1 MEYFAK
7 RNLFNNNRNLSLLL
21 NDISYNQKYSKN
33 FSRLIPSYSGNP
45 NLVSNQK
52 ETTNIP
58 RYHYLSKKNQGI
70 NLNET
75 FSSKYKINNNTN
87 DIKVSI
93 DYAQYSRYEKPIY
106 NYNDFISNNF
116 ELKNSPNKNENSNLN
131 NNHANFKLRSK
142 IWDLSNNHQK
152 KAISKNFSM
161 EYLPIK
167 NKYNFS
173 LTKKKLIL
181 DLDETLVHSGFNP
194 FTRQSDITL
203 QINVDGKLHTIN
215 ILKRPYVDEFLKEIS
230 NFFEIYVFTA
240 SMEEYASP
248 VIDLMNKNNVVKGKF
263 FRQDCIFTDGLY
275 IKDLYK
281 VSNNLKDV
289 IIIDNN
295 PSSYVTNEDNGIPIK
310 TWYEDLNDNELM
322 KLIPLLKYLSNVDD
336 VRSIIRQIV
345 DKRNNEVDFNA
356 VNKIINENDNKNYNN
371 NNGTQNYNSNNDI
384 KNYNSNNFNNNTNT
398 AKRYGN
404 NFYHEINESKKNK
417 DRNYNYYSSNYNR
430 YEKYNN
436 INSFSNMSYNEIQN
450 EAGHLNKNYN
460 NDINYMQRN
469 QNNEVYKPH
478 FYYNNDYM
486 DNNPLLK
493 SSYNDVDKNKENL
506 QRYSSFKIKENT
518 RDLNYDE
525 DLKNYRPFTPNIN
538 KRKIN
543 TLFKNEN
550 NIYEKIYKDEN
561 KNKEIESGINNY
573 YEKIIYNQDDNQ
585 YKKIYNNT
593 GYLRLN
599 TQNILNRSSSD
610 IYQNIKRNNDS
621 NNNSLKRY
629 NYLLNMSNISNLNN
643 LSNNNEKRTETEANN
658 INNIKNELDNDYYL
672 ESYKKKYLGT
682 KSITK
687 DYNNENEIKYNNT
700 AQILRQTKSNTNIIN
715 SPNLNYLNKSNN
727 YLNYLDDYKNNNL
740 NLSKN
745 SYEKKFEKYNY
756 YDLNDNNN
764 NNNQSDYFS
773 DGYQSKKPTN
783 LLFNNFLD
791 FIKDKKRDFIKEEE
805 DKNKNFENT
814 YNKKINKFEKKDYL
828 GKNVMK
834 NFNYSNKKNY
844 LQRTNLQNLIDVY
857 KSKFKAL
864 ENFININK
872 NKSALNK
879 TFGMNKKY

>member
-7 RNLFNNNRNLSLLL
+7 RNLFNNNRNPPLLL

-45 NLVSNQK
+45 NLMSNQK

-87 DIKVSI
+87 DTKVSI

-131 NNHANFKLRSK
+131 NNQANFKLRSK

-167 NKYNFS
+167 NRYNFS

-356 VNKIINENDNKNYNN
+356 VNKIINGNSSDMGISNKIYE
-371 NNGTQNYNSNNDI
+371 
-384 KNYNSNNFNNNTNT
+384 
-398 AKRYGN
+398 N

-621 NNNSLKRY
+621 NNSLKRY

-672 ESYKKKYLGT
+672 ESYKKKYLGI

-700 AQILRQTKSNTNIIN
+700 AQILRQTKSNTNINN

-745 SYEKKFEKYNY
+745 SYEKKFEKYKY

-764 NNNQSDYFS
+764 KNNQSDYFS
-773 DGYQSKKPTN
+773 EGYQSKKPTN

-791 FIKDKKRDFIKEEE
+791 FIKDKKRDFTKEEE
-805 DKNKNFENT
+805 DKNKNFENS
-814 YNKKINKFEKKDYL
+814 YNKNINKFEKKDYL